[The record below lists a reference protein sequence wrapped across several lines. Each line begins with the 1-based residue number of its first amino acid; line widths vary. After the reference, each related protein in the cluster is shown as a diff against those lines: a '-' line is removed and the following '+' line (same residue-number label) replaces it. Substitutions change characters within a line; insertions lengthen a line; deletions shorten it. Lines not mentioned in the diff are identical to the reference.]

1 MTDGVPARALQGRRI
16 LVVEDDYVLAE
27 DLRRELEALGAEV
40 QGPVPSTD
48 DALHVLKTGL
58 QPDAVLLDL
67 NLGGEIAFPVAE
79 ALQERGILF
88 AFTTGYE
95 AWTIPG
101 AYAHIPRFDKPVEL
115 QRLVRWLLG

>member
-1 MTDGVPARALQGRRI
+1 MHSAVPARALQGRRL

-27 DLRRELEALGAEV
+27 DLKRELELMGAEV
-40 QGPVPSTD
+40 LGPAPSVEG
-48 DALHVLKTGL
+48 ALRLLSVEPR
-58 QPDAVLLDL
+58 PDVVLLDL
-67 NLGGEIAFPVAE
+67 NLGGEMAFPVAD

-95 AWTIPG
+95 AWTILG
-101 AYAHIPRFDKPVEL
+101 AYAHILRFDKPVEM

>member
-1 MTDGVPARALQGRRI
+1 MRDPVPARALQGRRL

-27 DLRRELEALGAEV
+27 DLKRELEAMGAEV
-40 QGPVPSTD
+40 LGPVPSVE
-48 DALHVLKTGL
+48 DALRKLKAAPP
-58 QPDAVLLDL
+58 PDAALLDL
-67 NLGGEIAFPVAE
+67 NLGGEMAFSVAE

>member
-1 MTDGVPARALQGRRI
+1 MSDALPARALQGRRI

-40 QGPVPSTD
+40 QGPVPSTEG
-48 DALHVLKTGL
+48 ALDVLRSG
-58 QPDAVLLDL
+58 PVADAVLLDL

-88 AFTTGYE
+88 AFTTGYD

-101 AYAHIPRFDKPVEL
+101 AYAHVARFDKPVEL
-115 QRLVRWLLG
+115 SRVVRWLLG